1 VFFVFEVVVRRVSG
15 GSRGSRG
22 YSLLELVWVVALIT
36 TITVIAVPPLL
47 AGLDES
53 RARAAAR
60 YMRGRL
66 YETRMQAV
74 SLSRNVALRFVQT
87 PTGYSFTT
95 YVDGNRSGV
104 LTKDIQGGI
113 DRPLGV
119 AERLPDHF
127 RGVDFAVKPGLPP
140 LDSGSPAPDGDP
152 IKLGASDI
160 LTFSALGTS
169 SSGSLYIAGRKGSQF
184 ALRIFGATGKIR
196 LLQFDPREGKWTQ
209 R

>member
-1 VFFVFEVVVRRVSG
+1 VTRLRTA
-15 GSRGSRG
+15 SRGSRG
-22 YSLLELVWVVALIT
+22 YSLIELVWVVALIA
-36 TITVIAVPPLL
+36 TISVIAVPPLL
-47 AGLDES
+47 AGIDES
-53 RARAAAR
+53 RAQAAAR

-87 PTGYSFTT
+87 PAGYTFTT
-95 YVDGNRSGV
+95 YVDENRSGV
-104 LTKDIQGGI
+104 LTKDIQAGI

-119 AERLPDHF
+119 AERLTNHF
-127 RGVDFAVKPGLPP
+127 RGVDFAVKPGVPP
-140 LDSGSPAPDGDP
+140 VDSGSPPPGGDP
-152 IKLGASDI
+152 IKLGTSSI

-169 SSGSLYIAGRKGSQF
+169 SSGTLYIAGRKGSQF

-196 LLQFDPREGKWTQ
+196 LLQFDEREGQWKQ